1 MKRIKFLSLLLLL
14 LIGGGSVKAGNFTT
28 STVEDPVEYYVCCVS
43 NQATKNYYVVWD
55 TSARKFSRTNAAL
68 TTNFTDASTDA
79 NYPYDGTAK
88 FIIIATGTQGLYKI
102 YCTTS
107 GTYATYS
114 STSNEASAVTSTATE
129 SEAKTWKIITN
140 RGNKAATP
148 YAFDIVPGEIA
159 TPADNSPS
167 WNFHGGVDQPSLGR
181 NVGFYNA
188 DDNSSAWSFVPVAGY
203 SNFVPAADKAYYIDP
218 VQSGAHLA
226 FYMPGITNAVMG
238 VHGLVDNGSTPPSLG
253 NLFTITA
260 TNEYVAG
267 EQWFTISP
275 YALDVAHQG
284 TAPSYV
290 RWLNTNDA
298 NANVAVAT
306 TNSNNK
312 WRILQSST
320 TGQYTIRPNSADLSW
335 NCRGDSNWDT
345 AIGLWTG
352 GNGNNVEATNN
363 RWEFTEINA
372 SDAAVLN
379 PLVEAYRTVA
389 TQRVQSKVSYP
400 EPADQDC
407 PGLPT
412 HEAFNDLLNTI
423 STTSDLGTLQ
433 KAVGNLATLP
443 VKTFTSA
450 DNGVYTIK
458 NVSLNKYLYI
468 TDTENAKHATLLN
481 DETEMKQ
488 KHYFY
493 VKFNDNGGIISIK
506 NSTGFE
512 ATRGP
517 QSKRYTADDF
527 SVVQLASESSPLAM
541 KIAWNGKNLTGVNT
555 FLLPTVHSTAQSDY
569 TIKNTAYNS
578 NANPYFLTTWTT
590 TGTADQYVFTKV
602 DIADAARRDVVILS
616 TSDSPYVT
624 YDSNNVYNGGFVYSA
639 APAQSEFTAM
649 TDQEIRGYE
658 CGDDFV
664 RVLYDV
670 ATPSETDK
678 TAAQALL
685 AKTGVGY
692 PKADAEVRANLA
704 KLLGYSFMPSDEFTA
719 AIASYKGTPSQI
731 QLPESGKAYTIT
743 FRPRDTST
751 GTYRYIYRN
760 GETTNL
766 QTAVRDMS
774 TPASDLP
781 ASAVFVCNE
790 FEAGKYILT
799 PVMGGGF
806 VKVNTGNSASKLQV
820 GATYA
825 ANINDIVFKPLTDT
839 SLSRGHVTDTSDE
852 NLFGYMT
859 ATIQER
865 EDATEYKYCLI
876 INEGTGA
883 FDKSDAPYLDGSY
896 TSALIIEEVDYAN
909 HPTLLEIKGDKMS
922 GVEGETHIGTFSAP
936 FETVIPTGVRAYY
949 AQTAE
954 ASTGISLAEI
964 SSGTIPANEGVIIT
978 ATTATPGYFAPATA
992 STSITGNQLSNS
1004 AGAEHAIV
1012 EHDYILATANEVTAL
1027 YKAKV
1032 GGSALKMNKAY
1043 LNLGSALS
1051 PSFKLSFD
1059 GELTGIASTLLNA
1072 DESDPLGS
1080 KTPVYDLSGR
1090 RVAQPMRGGIYIRDG
1105 KKFIVK

>member
-1 MKRIKFLSLLLLL
+1 MDS
-14 LIGGGSVKAGNFTT
+14 
-28 STVEDPVEYYVCCVS
+28 PVEYYVCCVS
-43 NQATKNYYVVWD
+43 NTATKNYYVVWD
-55 TSARKFSRTNAAL
+55 TSASKFSRTNAAL
-68 TTNFTDASTDA
+68 TTNFTEAGTNAS
-79 NYPYDGTAK
+79 YPYDGAAK
-88 FIIIATGTQGLYKI
+88 FIIIATETQGLYKI

-114 STSNEASAVTSTATE
+114 SASNGANAVTSTATE

-140 RGNKAATP
+140 LGNKAATP
-148 YAFDIVPGEIA
+148 YAFDIVPGEIE
-159 TPADNSPS
+159 TPANDSPS
-167 WNFHGGVDQPSLGR
+167 WNFHGGVSQPSSGR

-188 DDNSSAWSFVPVAGY
+188 NDDSSVWSFVPVAGY

-218 VQSGAHLA
+218 VQSGVHLA
-226 FYMPGITNAVMG
+226 FYMPGISNAVMG
-238 VHGLVDNGSTPPSLG
+238 VHGLVGNESTPPSLG

-260 TNEYVAG
+260 TDEYVAG

-275 YALDVAHQG
+275 YALDVVHQG
-284 TAPSYV
+284 TTPSYV

-298 NANVAVAT
+298 DANVAVAT

-312 WRILQSST
+312 WRILQSGT

-335 NCRGDSNWDT
+335 NCRGNSNWDS

-372 SDAAVLN
+372 SDAAVLD
-379 PLVEAYRTVA
+379 PLVGAYRTLA

-400 EPADQDC
+400 DPADQDC

-423 STTSDLGTLQ
+423 RTTSDPGTLQ
-433 KAVGNLATLP
+433 KAVGNLATLS

-458 NVSLNKYLYI
+458 NVALNKYLYI
-468 TDTENAKHATLLN
+468 TDTDNAKHATLLN

-493 VKFNDNGGIISIK
+493 VKFNDDGGIISIK

-517 QSKRYTADDF
+517 ERQRYTADGF
-527 SVVQLASESSPLAM
+527 SAVQLASESLPLAM
-541 KIAWNGKNLTGVNT
+541 QIAWNGANLTGANT
-555 FLLPTVHSTAQSDY
+555 FLLPTVHSTSQTDY
-569 TIKNTAYNS
+569 TIKNATYNS
-578 NANPYFLTTWTT
+578 NTNPYFLTTWTT
-590 TGTADQYVFTKV
+590 TGTANQYVFTKV
-602 DIADAARRDVVILS
+602 ENENAARRDVAVLS
-616 TSDSPYVT
+616 TSTPSYVT

-639 APAQSEFTAM
+639 APAQSDFTAM
-649 TDQEIRGYE
+649 TNETIWGYE

-664 RVLYDV
+664 RVLYD
-670 ATPSETDK
+670 ATTASATDK
-678 TAAQALL
+678 TAAQTLL

-692 PKADAEVRANLA
+692 PKADAEVRANLT
-704 KLLGYSFMPSDEFTA
+704 KLLGYSFMSSDELTA
-719 AIASYKGTPSQI
+719 AIANYKGAPSQI

-766 QTAVRDMS
+766 QTEVRDMN

-790 FEAGKYILT
+790 FEAGKYIFT
-799 PVMGGGF
+799 PVTGGGGF
-806 VKVNTGNSASKLQV
+806 MKFNTTTKLQV
-820 GATYA
+820 GDTYV

-839 SLSRGHVTDTSDE
+839 SLSRGNITDTSNE
-852 NLFGYMT
+852 NLFSYMA
-859 ATIQER
+859 ATIQAR
-865 EDATEYKYCLI
+865 EDATGLKYCLI
-876 INEGTGA
+876 INESTGA
-883 FDKSDAPYLDGSY
+883 FDKSEAPYLNGSY

-992 STSITGNQLSNS
+992 STSITGNKLSNS
-1004 AGAEHAIV
+1004 AGAAHAIV
-1012 EHDYILATANEVTAL
+1012 DYDYILATANEVTAL

-1032 GGSALKMNKAY
+1032 GGSDLKMNKAY

-1072 DESDPLGS
+1072 DESDSLGS

>member
-28 STVEDPVEYYVCCVS
+28 STVANPVEYYVCCVS
-43 NQATKNYYVVWD
+43 NTATKNYYVVWD
-55 TSARKFSRTNAAL
+55 TSASKFSRTNAAL
-68 TTNFTDASTDA
+68 TTNFTEAGTNAS
-79 NYPYDGTAK
+79 YPYDGAAK
-88 FIIIATGTQGLYKI
+88 FIIIATETQGLYKI

-114 STSNEASAVTSTATE
+114 SASNGANAVTSTATE

-140 RGNKAATP
+140 RGSKAATP
-148 YAFDIVPGEIA
+148 YAFDIVPGEIE
-159 TPADNSPS
+159 TLADNSPS
-167 WNFHGGVDQPSLGR
+167 WNFHGGVGQESSGR
-181 NVGFYNA
+181 NVGFWDAN
-188 DDNSSAWSFVPVAGY
+188 DDSSVWSFVPVAGY

-218 VQSGAHLA
+218 VQSGVHLA
-226 FYMPGITNAVMG
+226 FYMPGITSAVMG
-238 VHGLVDNGSTPPSLG
+238 VYGLVGNGSTPPSLG

-260 TNEYVAG
+260 TSEYVAG

-284 TAPSYV
+284 TTPSYV
-290 RWLNTNDA
+290 RWLNTNNAD
-298 NANVAVAT
+298 ANVAVAT

-335 NCRGDSNWDT
+335 NCRGNSNWDT

-352 GNGNNVEATNN
+352 NGNVEATNN

-517 QSKRYTADDF
+517 QGKAYTEEDF
-527 SVVQLASESSPLAM
+527 SAVQLASESSPLAM
-541 KIAWNGKNLTGVNT
+541 QIAWNGANLTGANT
-555 FLLPTVHSTAQSDY
+555 FLLPTVHSTAQEVF
-569 TIKNTAYNS
+569 TIKYTAYNS
-578 NANPYFLTTWTT
+578 NTNPYFLTTWTT

-602 DIADAARRDVVILS
+602 DIVDAARRDVVILS
-616 TSDSPYVT
+616 NSTPSYVT
-624 YDSNNVYNGGFVYSA
+624 YDSNNVYNGGFVYSV
-639 APAQSEFTAM
+639 APAQSDFTAM
-649 TDQEIRGYE
+649 TGQAIWGYE

-664 RVLYDV
+664 RVLYDA
-670 ATPSETDK
+670 ATPNATDK
-678 TAAQALL
+678 TAAQTLL

-704 KLLGYSFMPSDEFTA
+704 KLLGYSFMSSDELTA
-719 AIASYKGTPSQI
+719 AIASYKGAPSQI

-743 FRPRDTST
+743 FRPKDTSN
-751 GTYRYIYRN
+751 GTYHYIYRD

-766 QTAVRDMS
+766 KTAVRNMS

-781 ASAVFVCNE
+781 ESAVFVCNE

-806 VKVNTGNSASKLQV
+806 VKVNTRNSESKLQV

-825 ANINDIVFKPLTDT
+825 ANINDIVFQPLTDT
-839 SLSRGHVTDTSDE
+839 SLNRGKIDDTSDE

-865 EDATEYKYCLI
+865 ENERKKNSFI
-876 INEGTGA
+876 IYESNGT
-883 FDKSDAPYLDGSY
+883 FDSSDAPFLDGSH

-992 STSITGNQLSNS
+992 STSITGNKLSNS
-1004 AGAEHAIV
+1004 AGAAHAIV
-1012 EHDYILATANEVTAL
+1012 DYDYILATANEVTAL

-1043 LNLGSALS
+1043 LNLGIVLS

>member
-1 MKRIKFLSLLLLL
+1 M
-14 LIGGGSVKAGNFTT
+14 AN
-28 STVEDPVEYYVCCVS
+28 PVEYYVCCVS
-43 NQATKNYYVVWD
+43 NTATKNYYVVWD
-55 TSARKFSRTNAAL
+55 TSASKFSRTNAAL
-68 TTNFTDASTDA
+68 TTNFTEAGTNAS
-79 NYPYDGTAK
+79 YPYDGAAK
-88 FIIIATGTQGLYKI
+88 FIIIATETQGLYKI

-114 STSNEASAVTSTATE
+114 SASNGANAVTSTATE

-140 RGNKAATP
+140 RGSKAATP
-148 YAFDIVPGEIA
+148 YAFDIVPGEIE
-159 TPADNSPS
+159 TLADNSPS
-167 WNFHGGVDQPSLGR
+167 WNFHGGVGQESSGR
-181 NVGFYNA
+181 NVGFWDAN
-188 DDNSSAWSFVPVAGY
+188 DDSSVWSFVPVAGY

-218 VQSGAHLA
+218 VQSGVHLA
-226 FYMPGITNAVMG
+226 FYMPGITSAVMG
-238 VHGLVDNGSTPPSLG
+238 VYGLVGNGSTPPSLG

-260 TNEYVAG
+260 TSEYVAG

-284 TAPSYV
+284 TTPSYV
-290 RWLNTNDA
+290 RWLNTNNAD
-298 NANVAVAT
+298 ANVAVAT

-335 NCRGDSNWDT
+335 NCRGNSNWDT

-352 GNGNNVEATNN
+352 NGNVEATNN

-468 TDTENAKHATLLN
+468 TDTDNAKHATLLN

-517 QSKRYTADDF
+517 QGKAYTEEDF
-527 SVVQLASESSPLAM
+527 SAVQLASESSPLAM
-541 KIAWNGKNLTGVNT
+541 QIAWNGANLTGANT
-555 FLLPTVHSTAQSDY
+555 FLLPTVHSTAQEVF
-569 TIKNTAYNS
+569 TIKYTAYNS
-578 NANPYFLTTWTT
+578 NTNPYFLTTWTT

-602 DIADAARRDVVILS
+602 DIVDAARRDVVILS
-616 TSDSPYVT
+616 NSTPSYVT
-624 YDSNNVYNGGFVYSA
+624 YDSNNVYNGGFVYSV
-639 APAQSEFTAM
+639 APAQSDFTAM
-649 TDQEIRGYE
+649 TGQAIWGYE

-664 RVLYDV
+664 RVLYDA
-670 ATPSETDK
+670 ATPNATDK
-678 TAAQALL
+678 TAAQTLL

-704 KLLGYSFMPSDEFTA
+704 KLLGYSFMSSDELTA
-719 AIASYKGTPSQI
+719 AIASYKGAPSQI

-743 FRPRDTST
+743 FRPKDTSN
-751 GTYRYIYRN
+751 GTYHYIYRD

-766 QTAVRDMS
+766 KTAVRNMS

-781 ASAVFVCNE
+781 ESAVFVCNE

-806 VKVNTGNSASKLQV
+806 VKVNTRNSESKLQV

-825 ANINDIVFKPLTDT
+825 ANINDIVFQPLTDT
-839 SLSRGHVTDTSDE
+839 SLNRGKIDDTSDE

-865 EDATEYKYCLI
+865 ENERKKNSFI
-876 INEGTGA
+876 IYESNGT
-883 FDKSDAPYLDGSY
+883 FDSSDAPFLDGSH

-992 STSITGNQLSNS
+992 STSITGNKLSNS
-1004 AGAEHAIV
+1004 AGAAHAIV
-1012 EHDYILATANEVTAL
+1012 DYDYILATANEVTAL

-1043 LNLGSALS
+1043 LNLGIVLS

>member
-28 STVEDPVEYYVCCVS
+28 STVANPVEYYVCCVS
-43 NQATKNYYVVWD
+43 NTATKNYYVVWD
-55 TSARKFSRTNAAL
+55 TSASKFSRTNAAL
-68 TTNFTDASTDA
+68 TTNFTEAGTNAS
-79 NYPYDGTAK
+79 YPYDGAAK
-88 FIIIATGTQGLYKI
+88 FIIIATETQGLYKI

-114 STSNEASAVTSTATE
+114 SASNGANAVTSTATE

-140 RGNKAATP
+140 RGSKAATP
-148 YAFDIVPGEIA
+148 YAFDIVPGEIE
-159 TPADNSPS
+159 TLADNSPS
-167 WNFHGGVDQPSLGR
+167 WNFHGGVGQESSGR
-181 NVGFYNA
+181 NVGFWDAN
-188 DDNSSAWSFVPVAGY
+188 DDSSVWSFVPVAGY

-218 VQSGAHLA
+218 VQSGVHLA
-226 FYMPGITNAVMG
+226 FYMPGITSAVMG
-238 VHGLVDNGSTPPSLG
+238 VYGLVGNGSTPPSLG

-260 TNEYVAG
+260 TSEYVAG

-284 TAPSYV
+284 TTPSYV
-290 RWLNTNDA
+290 RWLNTNNAD
-298 NANVAVAT
+298 ANVAVAT

-335 NCRGDSNWDT
+335 NCRGNSNWDT

-352 GNGNNVEATNN
+352 NGNVEATNN

-468 TDTENAKHATLLN
+468 TDTDNAKHATLLN

-517 QSKRYTADDF
+517 QGKAYTEEDF
-527 SVVQLASESSPLAM
+527 SAVQLASESSPLAM
-541 KIAWNGKNLTGVNT
+541 QIAWNGANLTGANT
-555 FLLPTVHSTAQSDY
+555 FLLPTVHSTAQEVF
-569 TIKNTAYNS
+569 TIKYTAYNS
-578 NANPYFLTTWTT
+578 NTNPYFLTTWTT

-602 DIADAARRDVVILS
+602 DIVDAARRDVVILS
-616 TSDSPYVT
+616 NSTPSYVT
-624 YDSNNVYNGGFVYSA
+624 YDSNNVYNGGFVYSV
-639 APAQSEFTAM
+639 APAQSDFTAM
-649 TDQEIRGYE
+649 TGQAIWGYE

-664 RVLYDV
+664 RVLYDA
-670 ATPSETDK
+670 ATPNATDK
-678 TAAQALL
+678 TAAQTLL

-704 KLLGYSFMPSDEFTA
+704 KLLGYSFMSSDELTA
-719 AIASYKGTPSQI
+719 AIASYKGAPSQI

-743 FRPRDTST
+743 FRPKDTSN
-751 GTYRYIYRN
+751 GTYHYIYRD

-766 QTAVRDMS
+766 KTAVRNMS

-781 ASAVFVCNE
+781 ESAVFVCNE

-806 VKVNTGNSASKLQV
+806 VKVNTRNSESKLQV

-825 ANINDIVFKPLTDT
+825 ANINDIVFQPLTDT
-839 SLSRGHVTDTSDE
+839 SLNRGKIDDTSDE

-865 EDATEYKYCLI
+865 ENERKKNSFI
-876 INEGTGA
+876 IYESNGT
-883 FDKSDAPYLDGSY
+883 FDSSDAPFLDGSH

-992 STSITGNQLSNS
+992 STSITGNKLSNS
-1004 AGAEHAIV
+1004 AGAAHAIV
-1012 EHDYILATANEVTAL
+1012 DYDYILATANEVTAL

-1032 GGSALKMNKAY
+1032 GGSDLKMNKAY
-1043 LNLGSALS
+1043 LNLGIVLS

-1072 DESDPLGS
+1072 DESDSLGS

>member
-1 MKRIKFLSLLLLL
+1 M
-14 LIGGGSVKAGNFTT
+14 
-28 STVEDPVEYYVCCVS
+28 
-43 NQATKNYYVVWD
+43 VWD
-55 TSARKFSRTNAAL
+55 TSASKFSRTNAAL
-68 TTNFTDASTDA
+68 TTNFTEAGTNAS
-79 NYPYDGTAK
+79 YPYDGAAK
-88 FIIIATGTQGLYKI
+88 FIIIATETQGLYKI

-114 STSNEASAVTSTATE
+114 SASNGANAVTSTATE

-140 RGNKAATP
+140 RGSKAATP
-148 YAFDIVPGEIA
+148 YAFDIVPGEIE
-159 TPADNSPS
+159 TLADNSPS
-167 WNFHGGVDQPSLGR
+167 WNFHGGVGQESSGR
-181 NVGFYNA
+181 NVGFWDAN
-188 DDNSSAWSFVPVAGY
+188 DDSSVWSFVPVAGY

-218 VQSGAHLA
+218 VQSGVHLA
-226 FYMPGITNAVMG
+226 FYMPGITSAVMG
-238 VHGLVDNGSTPPSLG
+238 VYGLVGNGSTPPSLG

-260 TNEYVAG
+260 TSEYVAG

-284 TAPSYV
+284 TTPSYV
-290 RWLNTNDA
+290 RWLNTNNAD
-298 NANVAVAT
+298 ANVAVAT

-335 NCRGDSNWDT
+335 NCRGNSNWDT

-352 GNGNNVEATNN
+352 NGNVEATNN

-468 TDTENAKHATLLN
+468 TDTDNAKHATLLN

-517 QSKRYTADDF
+517 QGKAYTEEDF
-527 SVVQLASESSPLAM
+527 SAVQLASESSPLAM
-541 KIAWNGKNLTGVNT
+541 QIAWNGANLTGANT
-555 FLLPTVHSTAQSDY
+555 FLLPTVHSTAQEVF
-569 TIKNTAYNS
+569 TIKYTAYNS
-578 NANPYFLTTWTT
+578 NTNPYFLTTWTT

-602 DIADAARRDVVILS
+602 DIVDAARRDVVILS
-616 TSDSPYVT
+616 NSTPSYVT
-624 YDSNNVYNGGFVYSA
+624 YDSNNVYNGGFVYSV
-639 APAQSEFTAM
+639 APAQSDFTAM
-649 TDQEIRGYE
+649 TGQAIWGYE

-664 RVLYDV
+664 RVLYDA
-670 ATPSETDK
+670 ATPNATDK
-678 TAAQALL
+678 TAAQTLL

-704 KLLGYSFMPSDEFTA
+704 KLLGYSFMSSDELTA
-719 AIASYKGTPSQI
+719 AIASYKGAPSQI

-743 FRPRDTST
+743 FRPKDTSN
-751 GTYRYIYRN
+751 GTYHYIYRD

-766 QTAVRDMS
+766 KTAVRNMS

-781 ASAVFVCNE
+781 ESAVFVCNE

-806 VKVNTGNSASKLQV
+806 VKVNTRNSESKLQV

-825 ANINDIVFKPLTDT
+825 ANINDIVFQPLTDT
-839 SLSRGHVTDTSDE
+839 SLNRGKIDDTSDE

-865 EDATEYKYCLI
+865 ENERKKNSFI
-876 INEGTGA
+876 IYESNGT
-883 FDKSDAPYLDGSY
+883 FDSSDAPFLDGSH

-992 STSITGNQLSNS
+992 STSITGNKLSNS
-1004 AGAEHAIV
+1004 AGAAHAIV
-1012 EHDYILATANEVTAL
+1012 DYDYILATANEVTAL

-1043 LNLGSALS
+1043 LNLGIVLS